1 MNKKMK
7 VNYRVTIFD
16 SKWIEGINRLYN
28 AIITL
33 KVANDSVY
41 NNMLKQQYVVRNVEY
56 GRNQGQLGGF

>member
-1 MNKKMK
+1 MK
-7 VNYRVTIFD
+7 VNYNVVIFD

-56 GRNQGQLGGF
+56 RRNQKRLGGF

>member
-7 VNYRVTIFD
+7 VNYRFTIFD
-16 SKWIEGINRLYN
+16 SKWIEGINRLKD

-56 GRNQGQLGGF
+56 GRNRGQLGGF

>member
-7 VNYRVTIFD
+7 VNYRFTIFD

-56 GRNQGQLGGF
+56 RRNQKQLGGF

>member
-41 NNMLKQQYVVRNVEY
+41 NNMLKQQYVVKSVEYRRNVR
-56 GRNQGQLGGF
+56 GLGGF

>member
-7 VNYRVTIFD
+7 VNYRFTIFD
-16 SKWIEGINRLYN
+16 SKWIEGINRLKD

-56 GRNQGQLGGF
+56 RRNQG

>member
-7 VNYRVTIFD
+7 VNYRFTIFD
-16 SKWIEGINRLYN
+16 SKWIEGINRLYK

-56 GRNQGQLGGF
+56 GRNQG